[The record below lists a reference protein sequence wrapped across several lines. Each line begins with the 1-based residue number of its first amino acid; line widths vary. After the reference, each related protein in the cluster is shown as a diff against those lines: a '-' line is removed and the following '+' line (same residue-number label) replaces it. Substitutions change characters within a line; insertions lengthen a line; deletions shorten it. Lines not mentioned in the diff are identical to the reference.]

1 MGTGQKNSLGIIGS
15 TEIIRIE
22 NIDNVMAKIDTGADS
37 SSVWV
42 SNIQVSKD
50 GVLSFCLFGEENP
63 LYTGET
69 ITRRDY
75 KVAMIR
81 NSYGVEQVRYRA
93 NLTIEIN
100 GQQLETTFTL
110 SNRSNNNYPVLIGR
124 HAISGRF
131 LVDVSKNPPAKPKK
145 RTNIEELRDIFKQDP
160 YEFHRKYME
169 KRKEIK

>member
-1 MGTGQKNSLGIIGS
+1 MGTKQKNNLGIIGS
-15 TEIIRIE
+15 TEIIKIE

-50 GVLSFCLFGEENP
+50 GVLSFCLFGEKNP

-81 NSYGVEQVRYRA
+81 NSYGAEQVRYRA

-131 LVDVSKNPPAKPKK
+131 LVDVSKNPPTKPKK
-145 RTNIEELRDIFKQDP
+145 RTNIEELRGIFKQDP